1 MEAINWFQTVVTKHY
16 VDFQGRARRA
26 EYWWYTLVYVII
38 YVILAIIQ
46 NALNLNAVLT
56 GIFGLALL
64 LPSLGVA
71 FRRMHDIDK
80 SAWWLL
86 IGLIPLVGAIVLIYW
101 FVQPGTSGPNQY
113 GPDPKSGTAM
123 AGARA

>member
-26 EYWWYTLVYVII
+26 EYWWYILVYIVIDI
-38 YVILAIIQ
+38 VLSIIQ
-46 NALNLNAVLT
+46 SMVHTTLITAL
-56 GIFGLALL
+56 FGLALL
-64 LPSLGVA
+64 LPSLGVS

-86 IGLIPLVGAIVLIYW
+86 IGLIPLIGAIVLIYW
-101 FVQPGTSGPNQY
+101 FAQPGTAGSNQF
-113 GPDPKSGTAM
+113 GPDPKSGAAAKPAM
-123 AGARA
+123 A